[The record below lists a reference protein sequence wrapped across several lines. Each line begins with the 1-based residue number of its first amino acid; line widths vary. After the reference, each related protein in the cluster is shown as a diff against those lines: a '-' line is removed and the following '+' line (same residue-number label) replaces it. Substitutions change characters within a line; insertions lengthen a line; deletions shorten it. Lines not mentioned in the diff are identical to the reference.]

1 MQEWLLYYSITTNW
15 NNLQWIGV
23 DSEWKKSISSCIGVC
38 TKLFQVSVVN
48 FKDELSAFLFQKC

>member
-23 DSEWKKSISSCIGVC
+23 DSEWKKSISNYIGVC

-48 FKDELSAFLFQKC
+48 FKDESSAFLFQKC